1 MSLFQTTSQ
10 PMKAFDSNSSVS
22 PLATSSVALIAG
34 LFLLAACDSS
44 GNTREQP
51 TLEVSTQAAGSGQTV
66 VASGDTVVFEPLRP
80 DEDPCKRP
88 GDCSL
93 PSIGITSTQGEILIT
108 DGYFLSPHGT
118 STLEGA
124 IEKNENQV
132 TVRISLPEDE
142 DVTDMSTPFLY
153 QARVTDLEPGTYQ
166 LRILHERDLLRV
178 VRGSTDQDA
187 RAVVADRSLVVK

>member
-1 MSLFQTTSQ
+1 M
-10 PMKAFDSNSSVS
+10 
-22 PLATSSVALIAG
+22 
-34 LFLLAACDSS
+34 
-44 GNTREQP
+44 
-51 TLEVSTQAAGSGQTV
+51 
-66 VASGDTVVFEPLRP
+66 
-80 DEDPCKRP
+80 
-88 GDCSL
+88 